1 MRMTMHRI
9 SPARLP
15 EFRFPKDRIGVLQ
28 AIEQART
35 FQLPANGHAWLGRQ
49 E

>member
-1 MRMTMHRI
+1 MTMQRI

-15 EFRFPKDRIGVLQ
+15 EFRFSEDHIGVMQ
-28 AIEQART
+28 AIERART
-35 FQLPANGHAWLGRQ
+35 FHLPADVHTGLGRQ

>member
-1 MRMTMHRI
+1 MHRI

-15 EFRFPKDRIGVLQ
+15 EFRFTKGRIGVMQ
-28 AIEQART
+28 AIERART
-35 FQLPANGHAWLGRQ
+35 FQLPANAHTGLGRQ